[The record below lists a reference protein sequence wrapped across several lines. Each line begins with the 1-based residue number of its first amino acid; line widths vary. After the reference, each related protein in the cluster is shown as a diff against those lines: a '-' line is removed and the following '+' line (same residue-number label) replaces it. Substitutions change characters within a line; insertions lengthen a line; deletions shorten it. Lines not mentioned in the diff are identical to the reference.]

1 LIEGP
6 SEKEKEEDER
16 EYVEDEVTVFIKRFN
31 KFIKKRRPYKGE
43 CATIVTKID
52 ILLSNVHERKEEDNE
67 KKEA

>member
-1 LIEGP
+1 
-6 SEKEKEEDER
+6 
-16 EYVEDEVTVFIKRFN
+16 VTVFIKRFN